1 MRPVMT
7 MKPVYVGNKK
17 TGMEDLGKAVFHQ
30 WGIEYEEFETGPGN
44 YTVAVVEL
52 PSGEI
57 QTHMPECIRFLDSA
71 DAKAAPFGE
80 FCENPA
86 FR

>member
-30 WGIEYEEFETGPGN
+30 WGVEYEEFETGPGN
-44 YTVAVVEL
+44 YTVAIVEL

-57 QTHMPECIRFLDSA
+57 QTHMPEHIRFLDGE
-71 DAKAAPFGE
+71 DASEAARNEAFGDLII
-80 FCENPA
+80 A
-86 FR
+86 